1 MTVRIP
7 VVMMC
12 SSECVFVGSHLPDT
26 RRPRDVTIVSA
37 EDLLA
42 AEFEEHRER
51 LTAVAH
57 RLLGSR
63 AEAEDAVQEA
73 WMRVSR
79 ADSTEVDNL
88 AGWLTTIVA
97 RVSLNQLRSRTARR
111 EEPLDDAPPARLHA
125 VTDPADQAVLADS
138 VGLALLAVLD
148 TLAPAERLAV
158 VLHDL
163 FDVPFE
169 EIAPIVDRS
178 PAAARQLAS
187 RARRRVRGAEPKDP
201 PIDTAARKR
210 EVVAAF
216 LAASKDGD
224 FSALLELLHPEAV
237 LRYDAAAAQLGSAE
251 DLRGADAVARFLSGK
266 ARAARLA
273 LVDGAPGWVWS
284 LRGEPQVVFAFTV
297 ADGLVTGI
305 DIIGDR
311 QRVAGFAIESLP
323 QR

>member
-12 SSECVFVGSHLPDT
+12 SSVCGFVGPHPSDT
-26 RRPRDVTIVSA
+26 HRPRDVTVVS
-37 EDLLA
+37 EKDLLA
-42 AEFEEHRER
+42 AEFEEHRDR

-73 WMRVSR
+73 WLRVSR
-79 ADSTEVDNL
+79 ADSSEVDNL

-97 RVSLNQLRSRTARR
+97 RVSLNQLRSRASRR
-111 EEPLDDAPPARLHA
+111 EDPLGDAPPHLHA
-125 VTDPADQAVLADS
+125 VADPADEAVLADS

-148 TLAPAERLAV
+148 TLGPAERLAF

-187 RARRRVRGAEPKDP
+187 RARRRVRGAEPAD
-201 PIDTAARKR
+201 DAARKR
-210 EVVAAF
+210 QVVAAF
-216 LAASKDGD
+216 LAASKGGD
-224 FSALLELLHPEAV
+224 FTALLELLHPEAV
-237 LRYDAAAAQLGSAE
+237 LRADAAAMAMGS
-251 DLRGADAVARFLSGK
+251 
-266 ARAARLA
+266 
-273 LVDGAPGWVWS
+273 
-284 LRGEPQVVFAFTV
+284 Q
-297 ADGLVTGI
+297 
-305 DIIGDR
+305 
-311 QRVAGFAIESLP
+311 
-323 QR
+323 